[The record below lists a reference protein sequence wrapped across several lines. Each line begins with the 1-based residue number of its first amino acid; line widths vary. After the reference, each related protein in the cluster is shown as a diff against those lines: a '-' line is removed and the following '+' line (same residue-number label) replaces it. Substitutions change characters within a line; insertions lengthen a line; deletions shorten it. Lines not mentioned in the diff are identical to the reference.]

1 MANPGNYVAQVSEAL
16 DRADRAGRFDIVLYN
31 AGMDPANSEVSG
43 TDLALRERMVA
54 DWADRRGFGLVFA
67 LAGGYTGA
75 ALSMG
80 DLVAL
85 HKLTVDAFA

>member
-1 MANPGNYVAQVSEAL
+1 
-16 DRADRAGRFDIVLYN
+16 
-31 AGMDPANSEVSG
+31 VSG